1 MSALQNIAKIE
12 DSLWE
17 AADQLRANS
26 KLTSSEYC
34 MPVLGVIFLR
44 HATNRYQAALQA
56 VQADQAAG
64 KMPKRPLVKGDF
76 IKRRAL
82 MLPEIARYDH
92 LLKLPSGANLG
103 AALVDAMNAIEA
115 DFEPLANQLPKD
127 YDRFENKLLEDL
139 LRNFDSAALRNAS
152 GDVFGRIYEYFLMK
166 FAMQGAQ
173 DNGEFFT
180 PPSLVQ
186 TIVNVIEPDHGVVF
200 DPACGS
206 AGMFVQSSH
215 FIEHEGLDTMQR
227 VTFYGQE
234 KTATTIRLAK
244 MNLAVHGLEGDIR
257 EANSFYDDVHR
268 LQDGRALW
276 GNCDFVMANPP
287 FNVDMVD
294 AERVKDDRRLPFG
307 LPGVNKDKRVS
318 NGNYL
323 WISYFHSYLSSK
335 GRAGFVMSSQASSAG
350 HGEKEVRRKLVE
362 TGDVDVMIAIRSN
375 FFYTR
380 TVPCELWHFD
390 KSKPPLPQG
399 EGRGEGGGLNHKG
412 NVLMLDA
419 RNIYR
424 KVTRKIYDFSPEQ
437 QANLTAIVW
446 LYRGQRERFLGLV
459 QDYCTRLAAESAVIA
474 PALTAFETQLTSSRA
489 PLADFA
495 ASVTD
500 LDTIPADKRQPF
512 TDAMAEWTEA
522 ANAYFT
528 DRAALV
534 GGLAAYL
541 KKFAVPPAPSARDT
555 VPGFA
560 GDITIDIQ
568 QAVRQAFDPLVAAER
583 GLIKQIDLLYK
594 LAARAAQLAQEL
606 ASEEAAAEF
615 FDLRATGKLIK
626 QLDEERKA
634 AVEQLK
640 AASYFHRQ
648 IAWLQDR
655 FPKAEM
661 QDVPGL
667 CKVVSRAEIAAADW
681 SLTPGRYVGVAP
693 AEVDDDFDFEQT
705 LRDIHVELA
714 DLNREAVELALRIQ
728 ENFEELGV

>member
-1 MSALQNIAKIE
+1 MTANAFHNIAQIE
-12 DSLWE
+12 SSLWE

-44 HATNRYQAALQA
+44 HATNRYQAALKA
-56 VQADQAAG
+56 IQADQASG
-64 KMPKRPLVKGDF
+64 KSPKRPLVKGDF

-82 MLPEIARYDH
+82 MLPEVARYDH

-115 DFEPLANQLPKD
+115 DFEPLAGQLPRD

-139 LRNFDSAALRNAS
+139 LRNFDSEALRNAT

-186 TIVNVIEPDHGVVF
+186 TIVNIIEPDHGVVA
-200 DPACGS
+200 DLACGS
-206 AGMFVQSSH
+206 GGMFVQSSH
-215 FIEHEGLDTMQR
+215 FIEQEGLDTMKR

-323 WISYFHSYLSSK
+323 WISYFYSYLSPK

-362 TGDVDVMIAIRSN
+362 TGDVDVMVAIRSN

-390 KSKPPLPQG
+390 RAKPAARKDQ
-399 EGRGEGGGLNHKG
+399 
-412 NVLMLDA
+412 VLMLDA

-437 QANLTAIVW
+437 QANLAAIVW

-459 QDYCTRLAAESAVIA
+459 QNYVVRLGAAASAIA
-474 PALTAFETQLTSSRA
+474 PTLTSFETLLTASRA
-489 PLADFA
+489 PLAAFTE
-495 ASVTD
+495 SVGD
-500 LDTIPADKRQPF
+500 LEVLPREKRQSV
-512 TDAMAEWTEA
+512 AAALAEWTDA
-522 ANAYFT
+522 ANAYAA

-534 GGLAAYL
+534 AGLATFCKSLAKAL
-541 KKFAVPPAPSARDT
+541 PRTNDT
-555 VPGFA
+555 
-560 GDITIDIQ
+560 Q
-568 QAVRQAFDPLVAAER
+568 RQARQSFDPLADAAR
-583 GLIKQIDLLYK
+583 GIIKQIDLLYK

-606 ASEEAAAEF
+606 ALHEAATEF
-615 FDLRATGKLIK
+615 LDRRATGKLIK
-626 QLDEERKA
+626 QLDEERKS

-640 AASYFHRQ
+640 AAAYLHRQ

-655 FPKAEM
+655 FPNAEM

-681 SLTPGRYVGVAP
+681 TLTPGRFVGVAP
-693 AEVDDDFDFEQT
+693 AEVDEDFDFEQT

-714 DLNREAVELALRIQ
+714 DLNREAVDLAVKIQ
-728 ENFEELGV
+728 ANFEELGV

>member
-1 MSALQNIAKIE
+1 MSANAFQNISKIE

-56 VQADQAAG
+56 IQADQAAG
-64 KMPKRPLVKGDF
+64 KMPMRPLVKGDF

-82 MLPEIARYDH
+82 MLPEIARYDY

-234 KTATTIRLAK
+234 KTGTTIRLAK

-323 WISYFHSYLSSK
+323 WISYFHSYLSAK

-390 KSKPPLPQG
+390 RAKSAERKD
-399 EGRGEGGGLNHKG
+399 R
-412 NVLMLDA
+412 VLMLDA

-459 QDYCTRLAAESAVIA
+459 QDYCTRLAAESAAVT
-474 PALTAFETQLTSSRA
+474 PALTAFETQLTASRV
-489 PLADFA
+489 PLAEFA
-495 ASVTD
+495 ASAAD
-500 LDTIPADKRQPF
+500 LDVVPAEKRQPF
-512 TDAMAEWTEA
+512 ADAMAEWTDA
-522 ANAYFT
+522 ANAYLT
-528 DRAALV
+528 DRAALA
-534 GGLAAYL
+534 GGLATYL
-541 KKFAVPPAPSARDT
+541 KKFAVSPAPALHVQHAARN
-555 VPGFA
+555 
-560 GDITIDIQ
+560 
-568 QAVRQAFDPLVAAER
+568 AFDPLAAAER

-594 LAARAAQLAQEL
+594 LAARATQLAQAL

-615 FDLRATGKLIK
+615 FDRRAAGKLIK
-626 QLDEERKA
+626 QLDQERKA

-640 AASYFHRQ
+640 AATYVHRQ
-648 IAWLQDR
+648 ITWLQDR

-667 CKVVSRAEIAAADW
+667 CRVVSRAEIETADW

-693 AEVDDDFDFEQT
+693 AEVDEDFDFEQT
-705 LRDIHVELA
+705 LNDIHVELV
-714 DLNREAVELALRIQ
+714 DLNLEAVELAAKIQ

>member
-1 MSALQNIAKIE
+1 MSANALQNISKIE

-56 VQADQAAG
+56 IEADQAAG
-64 KMPKRPLVKGDF
+64 KMPKRTLVKSDF

-103 AALVDAMNAIEA
+103 AALVEAMNAIEA
-115 DFEPLANQLPKD
+115 DFEPLAGQLPKD

-139 LRNFDSAALRNAS
+139 LRNFDSEALRKAS

-215 FIEHEGLDTMQR
+215 FIEHEGLDTMKR

-323 WISYFHSYLSSK
+323 WISYFHSYLSEK
-335 GRAGFVMSSQASSAG
+335 GRAGFVMSSQASNAG

-390 KSKPPLPQG
+390 KNKPPRPQG
-399 EGRGEGGGLNHKG
+399 EGWGEGGLLNHKG

-459 QDYCTRLAAESAVIA
+459 QDYCIRLASESAAIT
-474 PALTAFETQLTSSRA
+474 PALTAFETRLTASRA
-489 PLADFA
+489 PLVAAFADSAIALNTLTSEKQRAFA
-495 ASVTD
+495 
-500 LDTIPADKRQPF
+500 
-512 TDAMAEWTEA
+512 DAMAEWAEA
-522 ANAYFT
+522 ANAYVT
-528 DRAALV
+528 DRTALTEALV
-534 GGLAAYL
+534 GW
-541 KKFAVPPAPSARDT
+541 ARTCAHADSKT
-555 VPGFA
+555 TNEA
-560 GDITIDIQ
+560 QHTT
-568 QAVRQAFDPLVAAER
+568 RQTFDPLADAAR

-594 LAARAAQLAQEL
+594 LAARAAQLANEL
-606 ASEEAAAEF
+606 ATDETAVEL
-615 FDLRATGKLIK
+615 FDRRATSKLIK
-626 QLDEERKA
+626 QLDEERKT

-640 AASYFHRQ
+640 AATYIHRQ

-655 FPKAEM
+655 FPNAEM

-667 CKVVSRAEIAAADW
+667 CKVVSRTDIEAADW
-681 SLTPGRYVGVAP
+681 SITPGRYVGVAP
-693 AEVDDDFDFEQT
+693 VEVDEDFDFEQA

-714 DLNREAVELALRIQ
+714 DLNREAVGLAAKIQ
-728 ENFEELGV
+728 ENFEELGA

>member
-1 MSALQNIAKIE
+1 MTANAFHNISKIE

-56 VQADQAAG
+56 IEADQAAG
-64 KMPKRPLVKGDF
+64 KMPRRPLVKGDF

-82 MLPEIARYDH
+82 MLPEAARYDS
-92 LLKLPSGANLG
+92 LLRLPSGANLG

-115 DFEPLANQLPKD
+115 DFEPLAGQLPKD

-139 LRNFDSAALRNAS
+139 LRNFDSEALRKAS

-186 TIVNVIEPDHGVVF
+186 TLVNVIEPDHGVVF

-206 AGMFVQSSH
+206 GGMFVQSSH
-215 FIEHEGLDTMQR
+215 FIEHEGLETMKR

-268 LQDGRALW
+268 LPDGRALW
-276 GNCDFVMANPP
+276 GHCDFVMANPP

-294 AERVKDDRRLPFG
+294 AERVKNDRRLPFG

-323 WISYFHSYLSSK
+323 WISYFHSYLSEQ

-390 KSKPPLPQG
+390 RAKPA
-399 EGRGEGGGLNHKG
+399 GRKDR
-412 NVLMLDA
+412 VLMLDA

-437 QANLTAIVW
+437 QANLSAIVW
-446 LYRGQRERFLGLV
+446 LYRGQQEGFLKLV
-459 QDYCTRLAAESAVIA
+459 GDYLRRLVAESTAIA
-474 PALTAFETQLTSSRA
+474 PALTAFEAQLTASRE
-489 PLADFA
+489 PLAAFA
-495 ASVTD
+495 ESVVTVD
-500 LDTIPADKRQPF
+500 ALAAEKWPAIAE
-512 TDAMAEWTEA
+512 AMGEWTEA
-522 ANAYFT
+522 ASAYAS
-528 DRAALV
+528 DRAALIEGV
-534 GGLAAYL
+534 TTACKKIVASPVQSNTAQHAA
-541 KKFAVPPAPSARDT
+541 
-555 VPGFA
+555 
-560 GDITIDIQ
+560 
-568 QAVRQAFDPLVAAER
+568 RQAFDPLAEAAR
-583 GLIKQIDLLYK
+583 GLIKQVDLLYK
-594 LAARAAQLAQEL
+594 LSARAAQVAN
-606 ASEEAAAEF
+606 EAATEETVSEYL
-615 FDLRATGKLIK
+615 DRRASNKLIK
-626 QLDEERKA
+626 QLDEARKA
-634 AVEQLK
+634 AVDQLK
-640 AASYFHRQ
+640 AATYMHRQ
-648 IAWLQDR
+648 IAWLQER

-661 QDVPGL
+661 ADVPGL
-667 CKVVSRAEIAAADW
+667 CKVVSRAEIEAADW

-693 AEVDDDFDFEQT
+693 AEVDKDFDFEQT
-705 LRDIHVELA
+705 LRDLHVELA
-714 DLNREAVELALRIQ
+714 DLNREAVELAAKIQ
-728 ENFEELGV
+728 DNFEELAG

>member
-1 MSALQNIAKIE
+1 MSTNALQNIAKVE

-44 HATNRYQAALQA
+44 HATNRYNAALQA
-56 VQADQAAG
+56 IEDDQAAG

-82 MLPEIARYDH
+82 LLPEIARYDH

-103 AALVDAMNAIEA
+103 TALVAAMNAIEA
-115 DFEPLANQLPKD
+115 DFEPLAGQLPKD
-127 YDRFENKLLEDL
+127 YDRFDNKLLEDL
-139 LRNFDSAALRNAS
+139 LRNFDSEALRQAS

-186 TIVNVIEPDHGVVF
+186 TIVNVIEPDHGIVF

-215 FIEHEGLDTMQR
+215 FIEHEGLDTMKR

-234 KTATTIRLAK
+234 KTGTTIRLAK

-307 LPGVNKDKRVS
+307 LPGVNKEKRVS

-323 WISYFHSYLSSK
+323 WISYFHSYLSDK

-380 TVPCELWHFD
+380 TVPCELWHFERNKLVD
-390 KSKPPLPQG
+390 RKDS
-399 EGRGEGGGLNHKG
+399 
-412 NVLMLDA
+412 VLMLDA
-419 RNIYR
+419 RHIYR

-446 LYRGQRERFLGLV
+446 LYRGQQDRFLGLV
-459 QDYCTRLAAESAVIA
+459 QGYFTRLAADCAAIP
-474 PALTAFETQLTSSRA
+474 PALADFETQLAASRA
-489 PLADFA
+489 PLAEFA
-495 ASVTD
+495 TAIGE
-500 LDTIPADKRQPF
+500 LDGLPAAGKQAFADVL
-512 TDAMAEWTEA
+512 AEWTEA
-522 ANAYFT
+522 ATAYST
-528 DRAALV
+528 DRAALL
-534 GGLAAYL
+534 GGLVSFGKQL
-541 KKFAVPPAPSARDT
+541 PTPNNDSQHQAR
-555 VPGFA
+555 
-560 GDITIDIQ
+560 Q
-568 QAVRQAFDPLVAAER
+568 NFDPLAEAAR
-583 GLIKQIDLLYK
+583 GLIKQVDLLYK
-594 LAARAAQLAQEL
+594 LVARAAQQTQEL
-606 ASEEAAAEF
+606 AADEAASEF
-615 FDLRATGKLIK
+615 FERRTSSKLIK
-626 QLDEERKA
+626 QLDAARHA

-640 AASYFHRQ
+640 AASYLHRQ
-648 IAWLQDR
+648 IVWLQER
-655 FPKAEM
+655 FPTAEM

-693 AEVDDDFDFEQT
+693 AEVDEDFDFEQT
-705 LRDIHVELA
+705 LRDIHIELA
-714 DLNREAVELALRIQ
+714 DLNREAVELAAKIRQ
-728 ENFEELGV
+728 NFEELGL

>member
-1 MSALQNIAKIE
+1 
-12 DSLWE
+12 
-17 AADQLRANS
+17 
-26 KLTSSEYC
+26 

-44 HATNRYQAALQA
+44 HATNRYQAALRA
-56 VQADQAAG
+56 IEADQAAG
-64 KMPKRPLVKGDF
+64 KMPKRTLVKGDF

-103 AALVDAMNAIEA
+103 AALVEAMNAIEA
-115 DFEPLANQLPKD
+115 DFEPLAGQLPKD

-215 FIEHEGLDTMQR
+215 FIEHEGLDTMKR

-323 WISYFHSYLSSK
+323 WISYFHSYLSEK

-390 KSKPPLPQG
+390 KSKPPPPPG
-399 EGRGEGGGLNHKG
+399 EGWGEGAALNHKG

-424 KVTRKIYDFSPEQ
+424 KITRKIYDFSPEQ

-446 LYRGQRERFLGLV
+446 LYRGQQQRFLGLV
-459 QDYCTRLAAESAVIA
+459 QDYCARLASESAAIT
-474 PALTAFETQLTSSRA
+474 PALTTFETQLTASRA
-489 PLADFA
+489 PLVAAFTESAIALNTFKTEKQRAFA
-495 ASVTD
+495 
-500 LDTIPADKRQPF
+500 
-512 TDAMAEWTEA
+512 DAMAEWAEA
-522 ANAYFT
+522 ANAYVT
-528 DRAALV
+528 DRAALID
-534 GGLAAYL
+534 GLAA
-541 KKFAVPPAPSARDT
+541 FTDSPRPQ
-555 VPGFA
+555 A
-560 GDITIDIQ
+560 GEHPEGHKGLGVRELNDAQHT
-568 QAVRQAFDPLVAAER
+568 ARQAFDPLADAAR
-583 GLIKQIDLLYK
+583 GLVKQIDLLYK
-594 LAARAAQLAQEL
+594 LAARAAQLATDLSL
-606 ASEEAAAEF
+606 APGNGGEGWGEGEF
-615 FDLRATGKLIK
+615 FDRRTTGKLIK
-626 QLDEERKA
+626 QLDEERKS

-640 AASYFHRQ
+640 AATYIHRQ

-655 FPKAEM
+655 FPNAEM

-667 CKVVSRAEIAAADW
+667 CKVVSRAEIEAADW

-693 AEVDDDFDFEQT
+693 AEVDENFDFEQT
-705 LRDIHVELA
+705 LRDIHLELA
-714 DLNREAVELALRIQ
+714 DLNREAVELAAKIQ
-728 ENFEELGV
+728 ESFEELGI

>member
-1 MSALQNIAKIE
+1 MSANAFHSIAQIE
-12 DSLWE
+12 ASLWD

-44 HATNRYQAALQA
+44 HASNRYATALRA
-56 VQADQAAG
+56 IEADQLDG

-82 MLPEIARYDH
+82 MLPTAAQYDS
-92 LLKLPSGANLG
+92 LLKLPSGASLG
-103 AALVDAMNAIEA
+103 TALVEAMNAIEA
-115 DFEPLANQLPKD
+115 DFEPLAGQLPKD
-127 YDRFENKLLEDL
+127 YDRFDNLLLENL
-139 LRNFDSAALRNAS
+139 LRTFDSEALREAT

-186 TIVNVIEPDHGVVF
+186 TLVNVIEPDHGVVA
-200 DPACGS
+200 DLACGS

-215 FIEHEGLDTMQR
+215 FIEHEGLDTMKR

-276 GNCDFVMANPP
+276 GNCDFMMANPP
-287 FNVDMVD
+287 FNVDKVD
-294 AERVKDDRRLPFG
+294 AERVKGDRRLPFG
-307 LPGVNKDKRVS
+307 LPGVNKDKKVS

-323 WISYFHSYLSSK
+323 WISYFHSYLSPQ

-390 KSKPPLPQG
+390 RAKPAERKDQ
-399 EGRGEGGGLNHKG
+399 
-412 NVLMLDA
+412 VLMLDA
-419 RNIYR
+419 RQIFR

-437 QANLTAIVW
+437 QANLNAIVW
-446 LYRGQRERFLGLV
+446 LYRGEQARFLALV
-459 QDYCTRLAAESAVIA
+459 QDYTERLGLEASGIA
-474 PALTAFETQLTSSRA
+474 PVLAGFEAAMTAVRLPLSGFLKSLNTRQVLPPERVQ
-489 PLADFA
+489 PLADALDEWASA
-495 ASVTD
+495 ATAYV
-500 LDTIPADKRQPF
+500 ADQSQLLARLATFCKAVAKTAPK
-512 TDAMAEWTEA
+512 T
-522 ANAYFT
+522 NAT
-528 DRAALV
+528 QHQ
-534 GGLAAYL
+534 
-541 KKFAVPPAPSARDT
+541 T
-555 VPGFA
+555 
-560 GDITIDIQ
+560 
-568 QAVRQAFDPLVAAER
+568 RQAFDPLADAAR
-583 GLIKQIDLLYK
+583 GLVKQVDLLYK
-594 LAARAAQLAQEL
+594 LAARSAQLAQEL
-606 ASEEAAAEF
+606 GTDEKAVEY
-615 FDLRATGKLIK
+615 FDRRSTGKLVK
-626 QLDEERKA
+626 QLDETRKS

-640 AASYFHRQ
+640 DTAHLHRQ
-648 IAWLQDR
+648 IAWLQER

-661 QDVPGL
+661 QAVPGL
-667 CKVVSRAEIAAADW
+667 CKVVSRAEIEAADW
-681 SLTPGRYVGVAP
+681 SLTPGRFVGVAP
-693 AEVDDDFDFEQT
+693 AEVDEDFDFEQT

-714 DLNREAVELALRIQ
+714 DLNREAGELALKIQ
-728 ENFEELGV
+728 QGFEELGV

>member
-1 MSALQNIAKIE
+1 MTANALHNISQIE
-12 DSLWE
+12 SSLWE

-26 KLTSSEYC
+26 KLTSGEYC

-44 HATNRYQAALQA
+44 HATNRYQAARQTIE
-56 VQADQAAG
+56 ADQASG
-64 KMPKRPLVKGDF
+64 KSPKRPLVKGDF

-82 MLPEIARYDH
+82 MLPEVARYDY
-92 LLKLPSGANLG
+92 LLKLPSGTNLG
-103 AALVDAMNAIEA
+103 AAMVDAMSAIEA
-115 DFEPLANQLPKD
+115 GFEPLAGQLPKD

-139 LRNFDSAALRNAS
+139 LRNFDSKALRNAT

-186 TIVNVIEPDHGVVF
+186 TIVNIIEPDHGVVA
-200 DPACGS
+200 DLACGS
-206 AGMFVQSSH
+206 GGMFVQSSH
-215 FIEHEGLDTMQR
+215 FIEQEGLDTMKR

-257 EANSFYDDVHR
+257 EANSFYEDVHR

-323 WISYFHSYLSSK
+323 WISYFYSYLSPK

-350 HGEKEVRRKLVE
+350 HGEKEVRRKLIE
-362 TGDVDVMIAIRSN
+362 TGDVDVMVAIRSN

-390 KSKPPLPQG
+390 RAKPA
-399 EGRGEGGGLNHKG
+399 GRKDQ
-412 NVLMLDA
+412 VLMLDA
-419 RNIYR
+419 RNVYR

-437 QANLTAIVW
+437 QANLTAVVW

-459 QDYCTRLAAESAVIA
+459 QSYVERLGAEAAAVDPVLQIFESGMADAHSPLAALSQAVQGIAAA
-474 PALTAFETQLTSSRA
+474 PAAPRQALLDALTEQ
-489 PLADFA
+489 
-495 ASVTD
+495 
-500 LDTIPADKRQPF
+500 
-512 TDAMAEWTEA
+512 TDALH
-522 ANAYFT
+522 AYMV

-534 GGLAAYL
+534 DGLAAFC
-541 KKFAVPPAPSARDT
+541 KSISKPSAT
-555 VPGFA
+555 NA
-560 GDITIDIQ
+560 AQ
-568 QAVRQAFDPLVAAER
+568 HQARKAFDPLAEAAR

-594 LAARAAQLAQEL
+594 LAARTAQLAQEL
-606 ASEEAAAEF
+606 ATDNAATEYL
-615 FDLRATGKLIK
+615 DRRATGKLIK
-626 QLDEERKA
+626 QLDEKRKS

-640 AASYFHRQ
+640 AAAYLHRQ

-667 CKVVSRAEIAAADW
+667 CKVITRAEIAAADW
-681 SLTPGRYVGVAP
+681 SLTPGRFVGVAP
-693 AEVDDDFDFEQT
+693 AEVNEDFDFEQT

-714 DLNREAVELALRIQ
+714 DLNREAVDLALKIQ
-728 ENFEELGV
+728 ANFEELGV

>member
-1 MSALQNIAKIE
+1 MSANALQNIAKIE

-56 VQADQAAG
+56 IEADQVAG
-64 KMPKRPLVKGDF
+64 KMPKRTLVKGDF

-103 AALVDAMNAIEA
+103 AALVEAMNAIET
-115 DFEPLANQLPKD
+115 DFEPLAGQLPKD

-139 LRNFDSAALRNAS
+139 LRNFDSEALRKAS

-215 FIEHEGLDTMQR
+215 FIEHEGLDTMKR
-227 VTFYGQE
+227 ATFYGQE

-268 LQDGRALW
+268 LQDGSALW

-323 WISYFHSYLSSK
+323 WISYFHSYLSEK

-390 KSKPPLPQG
+390 RSKPA
-399 EGRGEGGGLNHKG
+399 ERKDR
-412 NVLMLDA
+412 VLMLDA

-459 QDYCTRLAAESAVIA
+459 QDYCTRLASESAAIT
-474 PALTAFETQLTSSRA
+474 PALTSFETRLTASRA
-489 PLADFA
+489 PLVAAFADSAIALNTLTSEKQRAFA
-495 ASVTD
+495 
-500 LDTIPADKRQPF
+500 
-512 TDAMAEWTEA
+512 DAMAEWAEA
-522 ANAYFT
+522 ANAYVT
-528 DRAALV
+528 DRTPLTA
-534 GGLAAYL
+534 GLAAFINSPRPQAGEGL
-541 KKFAVPPAPSARDT
+541 GERVVNEAQHAARQT
-555 VPGFA
+555 
-560 GDITIDIQ
+560 
-568 QAVRQAFDPLVAAER
+568 FDPLADAAR

-594 LAARAAQLAQEL
+594 LAARAAQLANEL
-606 ASEEAAAEF
+606 ATDETVAEF
-615 FDLRATGKLIK
+615 FDRRATSKLIK

-640 AASYFHRQ
+640 AATYIHRQ

-655 FPKAEM
+655 FPNAEM

-667 CKVVSRAEIAAADW
+667 CKVVSRADIEAADW
-681 SLTPGRYVGVAP
+681 SLTPGRYAGVAP
-693 AEVDDDFDFEQT
+693 VEVDEDFDFEQT

-714 DLNREAVELALRIQ
+714 DLNREAVELAAKIQ
-728 ENFEELGV
+728 ENFEELGI

>member
-1 MSALQNIAKIE
+1 MSALQNISKIE

-44 HATNRYQAALQA
+44 HATNRYQAALQ
-56 VQADQAAG
+56 VIQAEQAAG

-103 AALVDAMNAIEA
+103 AALVEAMNAIEA

-127 YDRFENKLLEDL
+127 YDRFDNKLLEDL

-227 VTFYGQE
+227 VSFYGQE
-234 KTATTIRLAK
+234 KTGTTIRLAK

-323 WISYFHSYLSSK
+323 WISYFHSYLSAK

-437 QANLTAIVW
+437 QANLTAVVW
-446 LYRGQRERFLGLV
+446 LYRGQQDRFLGLV
-459 QDYCTRLAAESAVIA
+459 QDYLARLGSEATDVK
-474 PALTAFETQLTSSRA
+474 PALTRFETQLTACRDSLVAAFVDSA
-489 PLADFA
+489 IALETLYAEKQKTFA
-495 ASVTD
+495 
-500 LDTIPADKRQPF
+500 
-512 TDAMAEWTEA
+512 DAMAEWAEA
-522 ANAYFT
+522 ANAYAA
-528 DRAALV
+528 DRATLV
-534 GGLAAYL
+534 DGLAAYL
-541 KKFAVPPAPSARDT
+541 KKFAVSPAPT
-555 VPGFA
+555 F
-560 GDITIDIQ
+560 DIQ
-568 QAVRQAFDPLVAAER
+568 HAARQAFDPLAAAER

-594 LAARAAQLAQEL
+594 LAARAAQLATDLSPSPL
-606 ASEEAAAEF
+606 AGEGRGEGAS
-615 FDLRATGKLIK
+615 FDRRATSKLIK

-640 AASYFHRQ
+640 SATYLHRQ

-667 CKVVSRAEIAAADW
+667 CKVVSRAEIEAADW

-693 AEVDDDFDFEQT
+693 TEVDEDFDFEQT

-714 DLNREAVELALRIQ
+714 DLNREAVDLAAKIQ